1 MAITTQDIAPPDSLS
16 RRPALFFVLAGCL
29 ALGACGKRVTDANLG
44 QVRPDMST
52 KEVESILG
60 APTRTE
66 APPELKS
73 QEVKTLTVTR
83 YVYEQE
89 GKTVTLTF
97 VGDRLATGGVD
108 GHFGD

>member
-1 MAITTQDIAPPDSLS
+1 MNLSKVCRGAIIAVFILT
-16 RRPALFFVLAGCL
+16 AC
-29 ALGACGKRVTDANLG
+29 ACGKRITDANLD
-44 QVRPDMST
+44 QVKPDMST

-60 APTRTE
+60 APSRTE

-83 YVYEQE
+83 YVYEQD

-97 VGDRLATGGVD
+97 VGDRLATGGVE
-108 GHFGD
+108 GTFGN